1 MRQISTLRDL
11 KERLQAGFDKNEASL
26 DEFGKTYS
34 NHLKAYLVESNYLD
48 PNLVRCPSGGWQKL
62 DSNGWYTNK
71 GGKYPKALFLDST
84 KDRVWIIYSI
94 IDAPTS
100 DKIIDDWIKNTKGID
115 KCWLSRNQLLYWKDR
130 DPWYEKGLG
139 LKFSDGLTPDEDSAN
154 FSLKAWYGA
163 NRHIPGLED
172 VLTKAREHFAI
183 YSVRWQKISN
193 GSVSIS
199 AEWYSNGKATINRAE
214 DVDEVLISVAEIA
227 KRYDNSLKIAT
238 ELRNTTMGAFEIDF
252 SQEINLDAFS
262 DIVMKGIGEMKLW
275 LVETQNEVDFRRFRG
290 IDLHTWDRVLL
301 DVGPDF
307 AYLTIPG
314 KGCVNAAPRIAVI
327 QGEDNAGRTS
337 IFHDGV
343 EIFV

>member
-1 MRQISTLRDL
+1 MRQILTLRDL
-11 KERLQAGFDKNEASL
+11 KERLQAGFDKNEESL

-34 NHLKAYLVESNYLD
+34 NHLKMYMVESNYST
-48 PNLVRCPSGGWQKL
+48 PNVVRCPSGEWEKL
-62 DSNGWYTNK
+62 NSSGWYANK
-71 GGKYPKALFLDST
+71 GGKYSKAFFLDST
-84 KDRVWIIYSI
+84 RDRVWIIYSI
-94 IDAPTS
+94 IDASTS
-100 DKIIDDWIKNTKGID
+100 DKIIDDWIKNTRGID
-115 KCWLSRNQLLYWKDR
+115 KCWLSRKQLLHWKDK
-130 DPWYEKGLG
+130 DSWYEKGLG
-139 LKFSDGLTPDEDSAN
+139 LKFSDGLTPDEESAN

-163 NRHIPGLED
+163 NRSISGLGD
-172 VLTKAREHFAI
+172 VLNTARKHFAI

-199 AEWYSNGKATINRAE
+199 AEWYSNGKVTINRAT
-214 DVDEVLISVAEIA
+214 DIDEVLISISEVA
-227 KRYDNSLKIAT
+227 KRYDESLKMAT

-252 SQEINLDAFS
+252 SQEIDLDSFS
-262 DIVMKGIGEMKLW
+262 DVVMKGTGEMKLW
-275 LVETQNEVDFRRFRG
+275 LVETQKEIDFRRFRG

-327 QGEDNAGRTS
+327 QGEDNAGRTA